1 MKLIKGV
8 IMNKLSPF
16 LEGVMSAMMLL
27 PSTVSAEPRYIRP
40 TNVEVQPSGIAQDW
54 QAVGV
59 DMSNASKKV
68 GSSLGMVR
76 YEPKT
81 A

>member
-1 MKLIKGV
+1 MKKTRT
-8 IMNKLSPF
+8 LSPF
-16 LEGVMSAMMLL
+16 LEGMLSAMVLL
-27 PSTVSAEPRYIRP
+27 PNAVSAEPRYIRP
-40 TNVEVQPSGIAQDW
+40 TNIELKPSGMAQDW
-54 QAVGV
+54 QSVGV

-68 GSSLGMVR
+68 GNSLGMVR